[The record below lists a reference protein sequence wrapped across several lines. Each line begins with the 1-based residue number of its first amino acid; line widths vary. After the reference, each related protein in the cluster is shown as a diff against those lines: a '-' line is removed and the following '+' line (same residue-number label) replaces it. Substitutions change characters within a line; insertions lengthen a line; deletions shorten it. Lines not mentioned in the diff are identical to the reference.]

1 MLLIDPNNVDRLG
14 QYMMI
19 LRIDVWNMIAKQFVV
34 LLGEYGDMVKLEFLA
49 NVRLV
54 VDRLLFYNLC

>member
-1 MLLIDPNNVDRLG
+1 
-14 QYMMI
+14 MI
-19 LRIDVWNMIAKQFVV
+19 LRIDVWNMIAKQFMV

>member
-1 MLLIDPNNVDRLG
+1 MLLIDPHNVDRLG

>member
-1 MLLIDPNNVDRLG
+1 MLLIDPHNVDRLG

-49 NVRLV
+49 NVRVV

>member
-1 MLLIDPNNVDRLG
+1 MLLIDPHNVERLG